1 MATFGYCRHTGCP
14 NKFWMEILLKENVKY
29 AKLEFFRQKSRQI
42 DGTLFCDFDRF
53 FVEFQ
58 FKPCWDTL
66 YLLYLPST
74 KKKNQCKSLHLFFF
88 SFSIFFRLLKNT
100 LSRVYYFNL

>member
-14 NKFWMEILLKENVKY
+14 NKFWMETLLKEIVKY